1 MRWSRR
7 GFAVCV
13 TVSLSRAAQRYRST
27 CHDRASGGDGMA
39 KERRLM
45 YIEFKGE
52 NLVGPARIGWVTF
65 PSLANRLITMAS
77 GSAKSLALRATTG
90 T

>member
-1 MRWSRR
+1 
-7 GFAVCV
+7 
-13 TVSLSRAAQRYRST
+13 
-27 CHDRASGGDGMA
+27 MA